1 MLAAMEPNREDDD
14 VIIGVGDE
22 DAQHAKHWR
31 DDDLL
36 TNGDSDAIHVRR
48 RSSVKKA
55 PTKSRKTNKKK
66 QKSQATLH
74 AIAAAVKSEESLV
87 AGHSMVAAP
96 TARAVPLLICSI
108 GNPGAQYANTL
119 HSAGH
124 TALNRLAAHLG
135 YAPFSKEKSWG
146 NGLVSRPPAISVGS
160 SRDWTLWQSTAYMNE
175 SGKGVR
181 AAYQAWNRNLSDGVG
196 KLVVVHDE
204 LEKPLG
210 AITVKTQQGLSARG
224 HNGLKSIMSV
234 IGNTAFVRI
243 GVGIGRPA
251 SRQSDDV
258 ARYVLKK
265 MDHKERLAID
275 GSVEELFAQLVKME
289 SG

>member
-1 MLAAMEPNREDDD
+1 MPAMDIEPEHEDVVVVEEAAVPLGDDKD
-14 VIIGVGDE
+14 SGP
-22 DAQHAKHWR
+22 
-31 DDDLL
+31 L
-36 TNGDSDAIHVRR
+36 TNSDATLRARR
-48 RSSVKKA
+48 RSSVTKP
-55 PTKSRKTNKKK
+55 PTKSKKGK
-66 QKSQATLH
+66 QKSKQTLE
-74 AIAAAVKSEESLV
+74 AIAAAVQSDSLPR
-87 AGHSMVAAP
+87 SMVAPAV
-96 TARAVPLLICSI
+96 TRSVPLLVCSI

-135 YAPFSKEKSWG
+135 YTQFSKERTWG
-146 NGLVSRPPAISVGS
+146 NGLVTRPAISGGS
-160 SRDWTLWQSTAYMNE
+160 GDWTLWQSTAYMNE

-181 AAYQAWNRNLSDGVG
+181 AAYQTWSKSLPDGEG

-210 AITVKTQQGLSARG
+210 AINIKTQQGLSARG

-234 IGNTAFVRI
+234 IGNTPFVRI
-243 GVGIGRPA
+243 GVGIGRPV

-265 MDHKERLAID
+265 MDQNEKAAID
-275 GSVEELFAQLVKME
+275 GSVEQLVAQLRKIE
-289 SG
+289 RG